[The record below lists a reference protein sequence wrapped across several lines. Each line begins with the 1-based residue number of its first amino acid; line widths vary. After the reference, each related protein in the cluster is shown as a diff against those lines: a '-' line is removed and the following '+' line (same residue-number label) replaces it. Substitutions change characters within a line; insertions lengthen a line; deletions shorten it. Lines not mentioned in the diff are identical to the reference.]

1 VDRTRAAAF
10 VAVGSELLRAGKP
23 ETNSVRIAE
32 LLRPCGFRLVE
43 KRCVEDDAAA
53 IAAALLELS
62 LRAALVVVSGGLGP
76 TADDVTREGAAEA
89 LARPLVRRPEL
100 VAALAERYRSL
111 GREMPE
117 VAARMADILEGAE
130 VLRNPRGTAPGQL
143 LTAGD
148 TTFVL
153 LPGVPWELEEIFARH
168 LLPRWQ
174 SAAGVEVRTLRLA
187 GVYESAVEQRV
198 SPLYDRFGRDAV
210 TILAGRGLVDLVL
223 VADGDGAAARL
234 AEMVDAFR
242 AVVGPDLYGVDD
254 DTLAAVVLGALRR
267 RGLRLAVAESCT
279 GGKIGERLTAVPG
292 SSEAFVGGIVAY
304 SDALK
309 RERLGVPAALLAAH
323 GAVSREVA
331 EAMARGA
338 LALGADC
345 AIAVTGVAGPGGGS
359 DDKPVGT
366 VHLAAAT
373 PGGVRLARHRFPGHR
388 ELVREFAAT
397 FALDLLRLALEE
409 EP

>member
-174 SAAGVEVRTLRLA
+174 SAAGVEIRTLRLA

-198 SPLYDRFGRDAV
+198 SPLYDRFGRDSV

-254 DTLAAVVLGALRR
+254 DTLAGVVLGALRR

-397 FALDLLRLALEE
+397 FALDLLRRALEE

>member
-89 LARPLVRRPEL
+89 LARPLVQRPEL
-100 VAALAERYRSL
+100 VEALAERYRST

-117 VAARMADILEGAE
+117 IAARMADVLEGAE

-168 LLPRWQ
+168 LLPRWRG
-174 SAAGVEVRTLRLA
+174 AAGVEIRTLRLA

-198 SPLYDRFGRDAV
+198 SPLYERFGRDAV

-223 VADGDGAAARL
+223 IADGEGATQRL
-234 AEMVDAFR
+234 AEMTGAFR
-242 AVVGPDLYGVDD
+242 AVVGPDVYGTDD
-254 DTLAAVVLGALRR
+254 ETLAGVVLEALRR
-267 RGLRLAVAESCT
+267 RGFRLAVAESCT
-279 GGKIGERLTAVPG
+279 GGKIGERITAVPG
-292 SSEAFVGGIVAY
+292 SSEAFVGGVVAY

-345 AIAVTGVAGPGGGS
+345 AVAVTGVAGPGGGS
-359 DDKPVGT
+359 DSKPVGT

-373 PGGVRLARHRFPGHR
+373 PGGLSHARHRFPGHR

-397 FALDLLRLALEE
+397 FALDLLRRALAE

>member
-1 VDRTRAAAF
+1 
-10 VAVGSELLRAGKP
+10 
-23 ETNSVRIAE
+23 
-32 LLRPCGFRLVE
+32 
-43 KRCVEDDAAA
+43 
-53 IAAALLELS
+53 
-62 LRAALVVVSGGLGP
+62 
-76 TADDVTREGAAEA
+76 
-89 LARPLVRRPEL
+89 
-100 VAALAERYRSL
+100 
-111 GREMPE
+111 
-117 VAARMADILEGAE
+117 
-130 VLRNPRGTAPGQL
+130 
-143 LTAGD
+143 
-148 TTFVL
+148 
-153 LPGVPWELEEIFARH
+153 
-168 LLPRWQ
+168 
-174 SAAGVEVRTLRLA
+174 
-187 GVYESAVEQRV
+187 
-198 SPLYDRFGRDAV
+198 V

-223 VADGDGAAARL
+223 VADGDGAAARS

-254 DTLAAVVLGALRR
+254 DTLAGVVLGALRR
-267 RGLRLAVAESCT
+267 RGLRLAIAESCT

-397 FALDLLRLALEE
+397 FALDLLRRALEE

>member
-1 VDRTRAAAF
+1 VDRTRAAGF
-10 VAVGSELLRAGKP
+10 VAVGSELLRAGRP
-23 ETNSVRIAE
+23 ETNSVLVAR
-32 LLRPCGFRLVE
+32 LLQPCGFRLVE

-53 IAAALLELS
+53 IASAVDELS
-62 LRAALVVVSGGLGP
+62 ARAALVVVSGGLGP
-76 TADDVTREGAAEA
+76 TADDVTREGVAAA
-89 LARPLVRRPEL
+89 LSRSLVRRPEL
-100 VAALAERYRSL
+100 ISSLAERYRSM

-117 VAARMADILEGAE
+117 IAARMADVLEGAE

-143 LTAGD
+143 VTAGD

-153 LPGVPWELEEIFARH
+153 LPGVPWELEEIFTRH
-168 LLPRWQ
+168 LLPRWRG
-174 SAAGVEVRTLRLA
+174 AAGVVVRTLRLA
-187 GVYESAVEQRV
+187 GVYESAVEQRI
-198 SPLYDRFGRDAV
+198 SHLYDRFGREAV

-223 VADGDGAAARL
+223 VADGDGAAQRL
-234 AEMVDAFR
+234 AEMEDVFR
-242 AVVGPDLYGVDD
+242 KVVGPDIYGGDD
-254 DTLAAVVLGALRR
+254 DTLAGVVLEALRR
-267 RGLRLAVAESCT
+267 RGRTLAVAESCT

-292 SSEAFVGGIVAY
+292 SSDVFVGGIVAY

-309 RERLGVPAALLAAH
+309 RERLGVPAELLAAH

-331 EAMARGA
+331 EAMAHGA

-359 DDKPVGT
+359 DEKPVGT

-373 PGGVRLARHRFPGHR
+373 PTRLRHARHRFPGHR

-397 FALDLLRLALEE
+397 FALDLLRRALEE

>member
-153 LPGVPWELEEIFARH
+153 LPGVPWELDEIFARH

-174 SAAGVEVRTLRLA
+174 GAAGVEVRTLRLA

-397 FALDLLRLALEE
+397 FALDLLRRALEE

>member
-153 LPGVPWELEEIFARH
+153 LPGVPWELDEIFARH

-174 SAAGVEVRTLRLA
+174 GAAGVEVRTLRLA

-198 SPLYDRFGRDAV
+198 SPLYDRFGRDSV

-397 FALDLLRLALEE
+397 FALDLLRRALEE